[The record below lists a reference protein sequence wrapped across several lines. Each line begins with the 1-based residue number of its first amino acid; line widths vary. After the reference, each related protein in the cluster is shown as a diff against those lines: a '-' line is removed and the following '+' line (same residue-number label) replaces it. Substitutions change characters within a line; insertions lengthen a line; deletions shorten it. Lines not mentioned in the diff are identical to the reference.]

1 MISHPQPSP
10 ALAEAATRGNKRT
23 EDFFSSTMPWLL
35 LLVTALPF
43 VVLFA
48 SLVLIYSGVE
58 YARPPWNS
66 RSVPSEQTQ

>member
-1 MISHPQPSP
+1 MTSRPQLPP
-10 ALAEAATRGNKRT
+10 ALEEPATRGDHRA